1 MPSLFSSPSS
11 YVLVIEAAIAKTYG
25 MIHLKFD
32 GGSSGPDIV
41 LGPAPWFRVAG
52 NFIRQ
57 GPHGAIVGSFR
68 NHYWELQSRRL
79 VRYFC
84 DERYHILFEDAVGDV
99 GERLGPFAKLWVEDG
114 VLHAED
120 FLKAKFHEQ
129 TQVWH
134 CYESDTYWPV
144 MVIEAV

>member
-1 MPSLFSSPSS
+1 
-11 YVLVIEAAIAKTYG
+11 

-32 GGSSGPDIV
+32 SALTGPGPV

-68 NHYWELQSRRL
+68 HHYWEVDSRRYE
-79 VRYFC
+79 RYFC
-84 DERYHILFEDAVGDV
+84 DEAQAIHFEDTAGGL
-99 GERLGPFAKLWVEDG
+99 GERLGPFSKLWVEDG
-114 VLHAED
+114 VVHADD

-144 MVIEAV
+144 LVIQSL

>member
-1 MPSLFSSPSS
+1 M
-11 YVLVIEAAIAKTYG
+11 T
-25 MIHLKFD
+25 
-32 GGSSGPDIV
+32 

-68 NHYWELQSRRL
+68 NHYWEVESRRF

-84 DERYHILFEDAVGDV
+84 EEPHKVHFEDAAG
-99 GERLGPFAKLWVEDG
+99 GEGVQLGPFSKLWVEDG
-114 VLHAED
+114 VVHADD

-129 TQVWH
+129 TQIWH
-134 CYESDTYWPV
+134 CYETDTYWPV
-144 MVIEAV
+144 MVIESARKDVA

>member
-1 MPSLFSSPSS
+1 MVEIMEMLN
-11 YVLVIEAAIAKTYG
+11 
-25 MIHLKFD
+25 LKFD
-32 GGSSGPDIV
+32 GGPTGQDLV

-57 GPHGAIVGSFR
+57 GPYGTITGSFR
-68 NHYWELQSRRL
+68 NHYWEVQSRSF

-84 DERYHILFEDAVGDV
+84 DEPYTLHFEDAAGGRGVS
-99 GERLGPFAKLWVEDG
+99 LGPFAKLWAEDG
-114 VLHAED
+114 VLHTD
-120 FLKAKFHEQ
+120 GVLKGKFHEQ

-144 MVIEAV
+144 LMIEAASTTV